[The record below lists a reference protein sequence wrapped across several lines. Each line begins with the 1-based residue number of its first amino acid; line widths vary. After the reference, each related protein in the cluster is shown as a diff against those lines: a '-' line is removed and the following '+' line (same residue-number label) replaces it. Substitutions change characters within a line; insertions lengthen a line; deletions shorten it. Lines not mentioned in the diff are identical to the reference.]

1 MTELH
6 KKKRSWEELVSPEA
20 MAETNRVIHSTYVT
34 EGSLV
39 AFPTCFP
46 GASIPLPPQ
55 ESRLTA
61 LDVAPDGSVYIGASG
76 RQVHL
81 LVGMFHGVT
90 GTVFDMGVPENADSC
105 TAIVC
110 GEKRYVAAVNGPKG
124 GRLVS
129 QELEPL
135 PYDLIQ
141 EWGFTRTP
149 LDELGAPVAGERIL
163 HAVRDPGRA
172 FLYGITERHLFQLDF
187 SDMKMDLLG
196 EIPGAGRL
204 AIGSQGGLFG
214 YDETDTLWR
223 FDPTSGA
230 LSRRAVKLPEG
241 RWSGCGIHWARDER
255 DGSLYAADGEGRI
268 FRFREDV
275 GFSTLLAQT
284 SVAPVGAMV
293 VTRDGRLFGQ
303 CGEGIGRLF
312 RYRPGDG
319 EYTDLGVAVSVIQR
333 RRYGYQFADA
343 VTGRDG
349 QVYFAENDASGH
361 LWIYFPRIEPQG

>member
-1 MTELH
+1 
-6 KKKRSWEELVSPEA
+6 

-61 LDVAPDGSVYIGASG
+61 LDIAPDGSVYIGASG

-90 GTVFDMGVPENADSC
+90 GAVFDMGIPEDADSC

-110 GEKRYVAAVNGPKG
+110 GEKRYVAAVNGPNG

-163 HAVRDPGRA
+163 HAVGGPGRT
-172 FLYGITERHLFQLDF
+172 FLYGITENHLFRLDF
-187 SDMKMDLLG
+187 SDMSIELLG
-196 EIPGAGRL
+196 EVPGAGKV
-204 AIGSQGGLFG
+204 AFGSQGNLYGH
-214 YDETDTLWR
+214 DEADTLWR
-223 FDPTSGA
+223 FSPETGT
-230 LSRRAVKLPEG
+230 LTRRAVQLPEG
-241 RWSGCGIHWARDER
+241 RWAEHGVHWTRDDR
-255 DGSLYAADGEGRI
+255 DGTLYAADGEGQL

-284 SVAPVGAMV
+284 SVAPVGAMA

-303 CGEGIGRLF
+303 SGEGIGRLF
-312 RYRPGDG
+312 CYRPSAG
-319 EYTDLGVAVSVIQR
+319 ELSDLGVAVSVIQR

-349 QVYFAENDASGH
+349 QIYFAENDASGH
-361 LWIYFPRIEPQG
+361 LWIYFPRIEPQE